1 MLNQF
6 FQSLPVEIYTYL
18 PPVATIIA
26 SILLGFLV
34 ERVVLRALIKMAS
47 KTKWKGDDAI
57 FKSFKG
63 ILFTWVACAGVYYAT
78 ATSPI
83 PADAVLVIRQILM
96 LVVIATGTIL
106 ASRAA
111 IALVNLYSG
120 KITNIFASTSIFSNI
135 TKVVIFIIGFLIA
148 LQTLGISV
156 TPILAAL
163 GVGGLAVALALQDS
177 LNNLFSG
184 LYIIASRQVK
194 PGDFIKLENGEQG
207 YIEDIT
213 WRNTTIRSLAKYLI
227 IMPNSKLASAI
238 VVNYSQTGKELTVIA
253 EIPLSYDNDLVLVEK
268 VTLEVAKDI
277 MKTVPG
283 GVPDFVPHIR
293 FNQFNDGNIKL
304 NVLLHGK
311 QFVDQ
316 YLLKHEFLKR
326 LHERYKKEGINITAP
341 ARPYQLITA
350 K

>member
-1 MLNQF
+1 MFDQIAKSIPP
-6 FQSLPVEIYTYL
+6 QIYTYL
-18 PPVATIIA
+18 TPVAIILA
-26 SILLGFLV
+26 ALLLGILI
-34 ERVVLRALIKMAS
+34 EKLVLRNLIRLAA

-63 ILFTWVACAGVYYAT
+63 ILFIWVACVGVYYAS
-78 ATSPI
+78 AIAPI
-83 PADAVLVIRQILM
+83 PADTVLIIRQILV
-96 LVVIATGTIL
+96 LIAIATFTIL

-111 IALVNLYSG
+111 IAMVNVYAV
-120 KITNIFASTSIFSNI
+120 KIRGIFASTSIFTNI
-135 TKVVIFIIGFLIA
+135 TKILIFIIGFLIA

-156 TPILAAL
+156 APILAAL

-227 IMPNSKLASAI
+227 IMPNAKLAQAI

-253 EIPLSYDNDLVLVEK
+253 EIPLSYDNDLARVEK
-268 VTLEVAKDI
+268 VTLEVASDV

-283 GVPDFVPHIR
+283 GIPDFVPHMR
-293 FNQFNDGNIKL
+293 FSSFNDTNIKL
-304 NVLLHGK
+304 SVLLHGK

-316 YLLKHEFLKR
+316 YLLKHEFMKR
-326 LHERYKKEGINITAP
+326 LHERYKIEGIKLKA
-341 ARPYQLITA
+341 
-350 K
+350 

>member
-1 MLNQF
+1 MFEQIV
-6 FQSLPVEIYTYL
+6 SKIPPEIYAYL
-18 PPVATIIA
+18 TPAAIIIA
-26 SILLGFLV
+26 ALLAGWLA
-34 ERVVLRALIKMAS
+34 ERLVLRSLIRIAAKS
-47 KTKWKGDDAI
+47 RWKGDDAAL
-57 FKSFKG
+57 KSFKG
-63 ILFTWVACAGVYYAT
+63 ILFAWVVCGGVYYASLT
-78 ATSPI
+78 ATISSE
-83 PADAVLVIRQILM
+83 VLQTLRQFLLIILI
-96 LVVIATGTIL
+96 LTLTIL
-106 ASRAA
+106 ASRVAKA
-111 IALVNLYSG
+111 MVNLYSG
-120 KITNIFASTSIFSNI
+120 KIKSIFASTSIFSNI

-148 LQTLGISV
+148 LQTLGISI

-213 WRNTTIRSLAKYLI
+213 WRNTTIRSLSKYLV

-238 VVNYSQTGKELTVIA
+238 VVNYSQTGKELTVVA
-253 EIPLSYDNDLVLVEK
+253 EIPLSYDNDLAHVEK
-268 VTLEVAKDI
+268 VTLEVAKDV
-277 MKTVPG
+277 MQNVPG
-283 GVPDFVPHIR
+283 GIPEYDPHTR
-293 FNQFNDGNIKL
+293 FSTFSGTGITM
-304 NVLLHGK
+304 NVMMRGK

-316 YLLKHEFLKR
+316 YLLKHEFMKR

-341 ARPYQLITA
+341 ARPYQLITS